1 MRIDTY
7 TMNELEA
14 VVRRVGLS
22 LDVPGRQSVK

>member
-14 VVRRVGLS
+14 VVHRVGLS
-22 LDVPGRQSVK
+22 LDVRGRQAIK